1 MTTTLATE
9 RTAAV
14 ARARLLN
21 RFSIGWN
28 VVEAFVALGLGI
40 AASSVSLVGFGAD
53 SVIEVSASVI
63 LAWRL
68 YQERTTGCQMESDRR
83 ATRAIAISLF
93 ALGAWVAF
101 AAVGDLVSG
110 DAPEASVGGIVL
122 GVLSLIVMPYLARAK
137 RRLAP
142 ALGSTAVVAE
152 ADQTSICAM
161 LSAVLVVGL
170 GANALFGWW
179 WADPVAALGIA
190 GLAGYAGFR
199 AWSAESLEDTCCA

>member
-1 MTTTLATE
+1 MTTVVMS
-9 RTAAV
+9 RPAAV

-21 RFSIGWN
+21 RFSISWN
-28 VVEAFVALGLGI
+28 VVEAIVALSLG
-40 AASSVSLVGFGAD
+40 AAAGSVSLLGFGAD
-53 SVIEVSASVI
+53 SVIEVSASAI

-68 YQERTTGCQMESDRR
+68 HQERKTGCQMESDRR

-101 AAVGDLVSG
+101 AAVGDLLSG
-110 DAPEASVGGIVL
+110 DAPEASIGGIVL
-122 GVLSLIVMPYLARAK
+122 GVLSLIVMPFLARAK

-142 ALGSTAVVAE
+142 TLGSTAVVAE
-152 ADQTSICAM
+152 ADQTSICAL
-161 LSAVLVVGL
+161 LSGVLVIGL
-170 GANALFGWW
+170 GTNAIFGWW

-199 AWSAESLEDTCCA
+199 AWSAESLEDTCCD